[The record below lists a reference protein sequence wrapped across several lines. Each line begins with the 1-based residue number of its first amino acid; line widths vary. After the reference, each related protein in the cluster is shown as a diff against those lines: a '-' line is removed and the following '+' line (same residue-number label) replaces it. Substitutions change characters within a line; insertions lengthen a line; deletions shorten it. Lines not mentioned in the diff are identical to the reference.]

1 VPDLEVSRDF
11 PVALAATFVI
21 TQLADALSALVVS
34 REINPIIGGTS
45 PIVSIVLK
53 VILICFVLAVVQVI
67 RPQRP
72 LLARVVLVIGVIAG
86 IVGTISNTDL
96 TPIRG

>member
-1 VPDLEVSRDF
+1 MTSVSRGF
-11 PVALAATFVI
+11 PLALAAAFVVS
-21 TQLADALSALVVS
+21 QLADAISALVVS
-34 REINPIIGGTS
+34 RELNPVIGAA
-45 PIVSIVLK
+45 PPVVSVVLK
-53 VILICFVLAVVQVI
+53 VVLICFVLAVVQVI

-72 LLARVVLVIGVIAG
+72 VLARVVLAIGVVAG